1 MLKVCREIC
10 FDKWLYN
17 AGDDWRIPMDDP
29 GASSSTADS
38 GSTQRPLPPVEVK
51 KNKSLEI
58 VKCIVY
64 GGLIES
70 ITSLVVIFSA
80 AASDADTRKSLR
92 TLCLILQSLLVWL
105 VSLMVILEIFL

>member
-51 KNKSLEI
+51 KTKSLEI

-70 ITSLVVIFSA
+70 ITSLGVISSA
-80 AASDADTRKSLR
+80 AASDVDTSK
-92 TLCLILQSLLVWL
+92 
-105 VSLMVILEIFL
+105 